1 MLVTY
6 SPSPLKHFAV
16 STSPKPL
23 KHTQVSP
30 WHHHNAEGSQAL
42 KFHTKNTL
50 WQQAKHTTKSQRCGA
65 TRLGIDSR
73 Q

>member
-1 MLVTY
+1 MSAVTY

-16 STSPKPL
+16 STSSKPL

-30 WHHHNAEGSQAL
+30 WHHHNTEGSQAL

-50 WQQAKHTTKSQRCGA
+50 WQRATHTTKS
-65 TRLGIDSR
+65 
-73 Q
+73 